1 MAERDD
7 PSGRAQMAAAHLA
20 EHHCWVA
27 SEDMRGLILE
37 TLSDYAGVI
46 GQVDPSSLVV
56 RADRTSGACRR
67 YDVTFLTD
75 TDRSGSFLVGAVVD
89 ERGRLRPAGSA
100 GGAGA
105 PPTRERLWINLAGW
119 WGGDESGA
127 QLWAGGEVLGPG
139 TERVHDV
146 LLRFP
151 DGSAL
156 QDTPTAGVVLFLGEG
171 AQDLDA
177 AEVVIRDDR
186 GQVLARHQ
194 AR

>member
-1 MAERDD
+1 VPVAV
-7 PSGRAQMAAAHLA
+7 AHRRLA
-20 EHHCWVA
+20 
-27 SEDMRGLILE
+27 
-37 TLSDYAGVI
+37 SD
-46 GQVDPSSLVV
+46 
-56 RADRTSGACRR
+56 C
-67 YDVTFLTD
+67 
-75 TDRSGSFLVGAVVD
+75 GSIW
-89 ERGRLRPAGSA
+89 RA
-100 GGAGA
+100 GGAG
-105 PPTRERLWINLAGW
+105 
-119 WGGDESGA
+119 GA

-151 DGSAL
+151 DGSTL
-156 QDTPTAGVVLFLGEG
+156 QDTPTAGVVLLLGEG

>member
-1 MAERDD
+1 MSGYTPTVAARRGHLGVD
-7 PSGRAQMAAAHLA
+7 PVDLSRSPTKLYNYAMT
-20 EHHCWVA
+20 VP
-27 SEDMRGLILE
+27 
-37 TLSDYAGVI
+37 LSD
-46 GQVDPSSLVV
+46 P
-56 RADRTSGACRR
+56 
-67 YDVTFLTD
+67 
-75 TDRSGSFLVGAVVD
+75 
-89 ERGRLRPAGSA
+89 
-100 GGAGA
+100 
-105 PPTRERLWINLAGW
+105 
-119 WGGDESGA
+119 
-127 QLWAGGEVLGPG
+127 VLGPG

-194 AR
+194 AQ

>member
-1 MAERDD
+1 
-7 PSGRAQMAAAHLA
+7 
-20 EHHCWVA
+20 
-27 SEDMRGLILE
+27 
-37 TLSDYAGVI
+37 
-46 GQVDPSSLVV
+46 
-56 RADRTSGACRR
+56 
-67 YDVTFLTD
+67 VTFLTD
-75 TDRSGSFLVGAVVD
+75 TDCSGSFLVGAVVD
-89 ERGRLRPAGSA
+89 ERGRLRHAGSA
-100 GGAGA
+100 GGDGA

-119 WGGDESGA
+119 WGGDDESGGK
-127 QLWAGGEVLGPG
+127 LWAGGEVLDPG